1 MQCPN
6 CGRNVRSKN
15 QCAYCG
21 HVFNKQ
27 EVAELKEE
35 TRNEDVVQET
45 PSRSSGGFSRVLWG
59 IIKLVLAV
67 AIVFLAFLYG
77 PRIINQVVDYF
88 QTSDTE
94 VVQNTPEEPV
104 TEAPVTEESEGEEP
118 PEETEDSESA
128 TDDSAAT
135 SETEESTESSES
147 EEESNADGQLSIV
160 NQEVNLDE
168 YPLTNVALEFNESLD
183 NVDSTTFNFTIDAN
197 GETVELE
204 DDYSLVKDGQTLTIS
219 FNDPSVAVLS
229 TDAQEQVLNVESE
242 SLGVSESIS
251 YEVPTS
257 SLDTEQAEFFNSTIT
272 DNLASIGDISAV
284 VYPQDAEVP
293 YVYDDQSVEADALI
307 SWFVLGFT
315 FNAIEDGELTLE
327 DPVVVSSDLVA
338 ENDEGIVA
346 TAEEGTEFTIQE
358 LLSAVVEANDVS
370 AMNHLIQETGGPNA
384 FNLWLNESNYFSTRV
399 TQMLTMQESGQVT
412 GAVTSAQDI
421 AQLLNKL
428 AHNELVSEEAD
439 ATIKELLLNTPVTA
453 KYPEGQIAG
462 YQTRYEIASADTN
475 TAQQNYAG
483 IIELED
489 TYYITV
495 ILTSNFTSAEE
506 VVPAIST
513 SISDIVTYFETG
525 QTPEEV
531 AEEEAAAQAEEEAEA
546 QAQAEAESLA
556 AEEAAQSQVNVVDE
570 STPETGTV
578 GEDGRTY
585 SNQYVDNIG
594 SYVNLPEETVYD
606 ETTGETRPAEWFF
619 DESDGRYYYR

>member
-45 PSRSSGGFSRVLWG
+45 PRRSSGGFSRVLWG

-104 TEAPVTEESEGEEP
+104 TEAPVTEEFEGEEP
-118 PEETEDSESA
+118 SEDTQDSESE
-128 TDDSAAT
+128 TEDSAAT

-147 EEESNADGQLSIV
+147 EESNADGQLSIV

-251 YEVPTS
+251 YEVPTT

-272 DNLASIGDISAV
+272 DNLASIGDVSAV

-428 AHNELVSEEAD
+428 ANNELVSEEAD
-439 ATIKELLLNTPVTA
+439 ATIKELLLNTPVTT

-483 IIELED
+483 IVELED

-570 STPETGTV
+570 SSPETGTV